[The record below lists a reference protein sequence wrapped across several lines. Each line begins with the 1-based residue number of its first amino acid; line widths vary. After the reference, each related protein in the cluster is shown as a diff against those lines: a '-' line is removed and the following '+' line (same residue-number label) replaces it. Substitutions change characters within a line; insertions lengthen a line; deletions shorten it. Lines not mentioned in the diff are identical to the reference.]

1 MLAQIVRTA
10 ATTAIVVFGTSLAP
24 GTEVLPAAPPVRQ
37 MLLLRNGEVIE
48 GRISRADD
56 FFVVDLSDGQIRVKQ
71 SSVELVC
78 NGLEDGYRR
87 KRAAIQVGNV
97 HHHLELARWCLRH
110 NLFGRAA
117 VELADAMV
125 ADAEHPMIGLLH
137 HRLRMAMEPPP
148 SSEAANLPAR
158 GPSNEE
164 LDRMVRNLPYKAVE
178 TFTQSI
184 QPVLMNNCLGSGC
197 HGPLSD
203 VPMRL
208 FRVSRDN
215 SPSRRM
221 TQRNLHSV
229 LQFVDRENPMAS
241 RLIKACNGP
250 HGTAQNSVFGER
262 QVNQYRW
269 LLIWTLLLAERPAAR
284 SPATVSTP
292 PQSPGTTAAQA
303 SPHQPADPF
312 DPEVFNRRY
321 APADPQA
328 KE

>member
-1 MLAQIVRTA
+1 MLAQIMRTA
-10 ATTAIVVFGTSLAP
+10 VVATIIASGASRAP
-24 GTEVLPAAPPVRQ
+24 GAEVSPAAPPIRQ

-48 GRISRADD
+48 GCISRADD
-56 FFVVDLSDGQIRVKQ
+56 YYVIDLSDGQIRVKQ
-71 SSVELVC
+71 SNVELVC
-78 NGLEDGYRR
+78 NGLDDGYRR
-87 KRAAIQVGNV
+87 KRAQIQVGNV
-97 HHHLELARWCLRH
+97 YHHLKLARWCLRH
-110 NLFGRAA
+110 DLFGRAA
-117 VELADAMV
+117 VELADAIV
-125 ADAEHPMIGLLH
+125 ADANNPMIGLLR
-137 HRLRMAMEPPP
+137 HRLKMAMEPPP
-148 SSEAANLPAR
+148 SPEAANLPAR

-208 FRVSRDN
+208 FRVSRDK

-250 HGTAQNSVFGER
+250 HGTTQHSVFGER
-262 QVNQYRW
+262 QVNQYRR

-292 PQSPGTTAAQA
+292 PQSPGKTSAQA
-303 SPHQPADPF
+303 SIDQSADPF
-312 DPEVFNRRY
+312 DAEVFNRRY
-321 APADPQA
+321 APAEP
-328 KE
+328 

>member
-1 MLAQIVRTA
+1 MLTHIVRTA
-10 ATTAIVVFGTSLAP
+10 VATAIVVFGTSRAL
-24 GTEVLPAAPPVRQ
+24 GTEVSPAAPPVRQ

-56 FFVVDLSDGQIRVKQ
+56 FFVVDLSNGQIRVKQ

-78 NGLEDGYRR
+78 NGIEDGYRR

-97 HHHLELARWCLRH
+97 HHHLKLARWCLRH
-110 NLFGRAA
+110 DLFGRAA

-125 ADAEHPMIGLLH
+125 ADADNPMIGLLH
-137 HRLRMAMEPPP
+137 HRLRMAMEPP
-148 SSEAANLPAR
+148 SSSKTANLPAR

-164 LDRMVRNLPYKAVE
+164 LDQMVRNLPYKAVE

-208 FRVSRDN
+208 FRVSRDK

-229 LQFVDRENPMAS
+229 LQFVDRENPTAS

-250 HGTAQNSVFGER
+250 HGTTRNSVFGER
-262 QVNQYRW
+262 QVNQYRR

-292 PQSPGTTAAQA
+292 PQSSGTTAAQA
-303 SPHQPADPF
+303 SPPQPADPF
-312 DPEVFNRRY
+312 DAEVFNRRY
-321 APADPQA
+321 APD
-328 KE
+328 